1 MDSEENA
8 EESTTTD
15 GASQLEQIR
24 EIVKKAI
31 VEMRGAGLLAYSQG
45 GFGDG
50 GDFEVHLWR
59 NDAAKSLHG
68 GPYVVTI
75 KGSNRNQ
82 SKKRPSNSARRG
94 RIDLTQ
100 FENMEDNRP
109 WSASWYPA
117 EEEVEPD
124 FLIEGGAEG
133 YKVRIVN
140 TQGGVT
146 LAYIAN
152 GNEVLAKQIA
162 KLPDLIAELKK
173 MYAREDEL
181 LEALQVIKEDL
192 ETGIAQGNIPINA
205 TTGIDLTKIRN
216 FANDASQ

>member
-1 MDSEENA
+1 VDKNENA
-8 EESTTTD
+8 EERVTD
-15 GASQLEQIR
+15 G
-24 EIVKKAI
+24 
-31 VEMRGAGLLAYSQG
+31 G
-45 GFGDG
+45 
-50 GDFEVHLWR
+50 
-59 NDAAKSLHG
+59 
-68 GPYVVTI
+68 
-75 KGSNRNQ
+75 
-82 SKKRPSNSARRG
+82 SARKG

-100 FENMEDNRP
+100 FESMEDNRS

-140 TQGGVT
+140 TQGGIT

-162 KLPDLIAELKK
+162 KLPELIAELEKQYK
-173 MYAREDEL
+173 REDEL
-181 LEALQVIKEDL
+181 LACTNSLIAELEKQDKREDELLKALLIIRDDLDDALKVYPILNKEDV
-192 ETGIAQGNIPINA
+192 E
-205 TTGIDLTKIRN
+205 KVRN

>member
-1 MDSEENA
+1 MDKNENA
-8 EESTTTD
+8 EERVTD
-15 GASQLEQIR
+15 G
-24 EIVKKAI
+24 
-31 VEMRGAGLLAYSQG
+31 G
-45 GFGDG
+45 
-50 GDFEVHLWR
+50 
-59 NDAAKSLHG
+59 
-68 GPYVVTI
+68 
-75 KGSNRNQ
+75 
-82 SKKRPSNSARRG
+82 SARKG

-100 FENMEDNRP
+100 FESMEDNRS

-140 TQGGVT
+140 TQGGIT

-162 KLPDLIAELKK
+162 KLPELIAELEKQYK
-173 MYAREDEL
+173 REDEL
-181 LEALQVIKEDL
+181 LKALLIIRDDLDDALKVYPILNKEDV
-192 ETGIAQGNIPINA
+192 E
-205 TTGIDLTKIRN
+205 KVRN